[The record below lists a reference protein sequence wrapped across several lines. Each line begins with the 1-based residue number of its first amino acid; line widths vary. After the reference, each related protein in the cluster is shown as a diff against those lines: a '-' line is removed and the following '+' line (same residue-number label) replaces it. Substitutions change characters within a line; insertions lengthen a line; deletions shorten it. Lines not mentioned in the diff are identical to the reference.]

1 LLEGNLDVRASF
13 RAVFGGLFRS
23 LASRVGFFV
32 FAATLIS
39 ALAVATTS
47 AFAVREFLRSKLE
60 ARIPEAATGASERL
74 ELWFAQ
80 RALEVEIFSHAAIVT
95 NGLARLASGPGRARS
110 VDRSDVEQYLRYVR
124 EGLPSYA
131 AIFALAPDG
140 RELASV
146 GAHDLLDPAL
156 ARRLAGVQEVQ
167 ISDLLTTASGAR
179 VQIISAPVKDADA
192 RPAATLHAI
201 LPYAQLH
208 KQLVATAQENG
219 GRLVVFDAGGALVAS
234 SLDGELAPARMPAPL
249 APSAR
254 GEVVGYAA
262 SDGTRVVA
270 SAMPLPRLG
279 WRIVFEG
286 DYGSTFAPIASI
298 LQRTVGLN
306 LGIVLVLAGLAF
318 AAARSLLE
326 PLHELSSCAE
336 RLRDGESGVVLPVVT
351 SHDEVGILTRS
362 FGEMVDSLTRANEAL
377 AQLAITDGLTKI
389 HNHRFFQ
396 DRLPEAIRRSESTG
410 EPLALILVDIDD
422 FKALN
427 DRHGHAG
434 GDAVLEQLAAVLAAQ
449 ARDRDL
455 VARYGGE
462 EFVVLAPDADLAD
475 AIALAEKLRLAVHAC
490 ELRPAPQAEPLAV
503 TISVGVACYQG
514 DAARLFADAD
524 RALYAAKHAG
534 KDCVM
539 AAGA

>member
-1 LLEGNLDVRASF
+1 MRASF

-32 FAATLIS
+32 FAATLTS

-47 AFAVREFLRSKLE
+47 AFAVRAFLRSKLE
-60 ARIPEAATGASERL
+60 DRIPEAATRASERL

-80 RALEVEIFSHAAIVT
+80 RALDVEIFSHAAIVA
-95 NGLARLASGPGRARS
+95 NGLARLADGSGRARAAN
-110 VDRSDVEQYLRYVR
+110 RSDVEQYLRYVR
-124 EGLPSYA
+124 EDLPSYA
-131 AIFALAPDG
+131 AIFALSSDG

-146 GAHDLLDPAL
+146 GARDPLDPAL
-156 ARRLAGVQEVQ
+156 ARRLAGVQEVE
-167 ISDLLTTASGAR
+167 ISDVLALRSGGR
-179 VQIISAPVKDADA
+179 IQIISAPVKSVGA

-201 LPYAQLH
+201 LPYAELH
-208 KQLVATAQENG
+208 GQLVAAASENG
-219 GRLVVFDAGGALVAS
+219 GRLFVFDAGGMLVAS
-234 SLDGELAPARMPAPL
+234 SLSGELAPAHMPARL
-249 APSAR
+249 AKSAR
-254 GEVVGYAA
+254 GDVVGYSA

-270 SAMPLPRLG
+270 SAMPFPRLG

-298 LQRTVGLN
+298 LRRTVGLN
-306 LGIVLVLAGLAF
+306 LGIVLVLAGVAF
-318 AAARSLLE
+318 AVARSMLE

-351 SHDEVGILTRS
+351 SKDEVGILTRS
-362 FGEMVDSLTRANEAL
+362 FGQMVDSLTRANEAL

-396 DRLPEAIRRSESTG
+396 DRLPDAIRRCENTG
-410 EPLALILVDIDD
+410 EPLALVLIDIDD

-434 GDAVLEQLAAVLAAQ
+434 GDAVLEQLAGVLAAQ

-462 EFVVLAPDADLAD
+462 EFVLLAPDADLA
-475 AIALAEKLRLAVHAC
+475 AAVALAEKLRLAVHAS
-490 ELRPAPQAEPLAV
+490 EFRAGPLSAPITV
-503 TISVGVACYQG
+503 TISVGVAAYQG

-539 AAGA
+539 AARDE